1 MKVLQMINDHARGT
15 EMSKWICRSIVL
27 ASIII
32 ILPILSWARGTRYF
46 INWPEGYVG
55 PVYVQVFDIR
65 CNPPYTLL
73 DRFKVWVTWDNQTK
87 CYDIGNRG
95 TYTLKFYKY
104 EHCKGPMMVSGNGS
118 SFRIRYSMT
127 PPWI

>member
-1 MKVLQMINDHARGT
+1 MIRGRARGT
-15 EMSKWICRSIVL
+15 DMSKWICRSIVL
-27 ASIII
+27 VSIII
-32 ILPILSWARGTRYF
+32 VLPTLSWARGTRYF

-95 TYTLKFYKY
+95 TYVLKFYKY
-104 EHCKGPMMVSGNGS
+104 EQCKGPMIVSGNAS
-118 SFRIRYSMT
+118 SFRIRYSLT

>member
-1 MKVLQMINDHARGT
+1 MREETD
-15 EMSKWICRSIVL
+15 MSKWICRSIVL
-27 ASIII
+27 AIFIVV
-32 ILPILSWARGTRYF
+32 LPILASARGTRYF
-46 INWPEGYVG
+46 ITWPEGYVG

-95 TYTLKFYKY
+95 TYLLKFYKY
-104 EHCKGPMMVSGNGS
+104 RELQGSYDSLGECLIVSHKVQPDTALDLTFGTI
-118 SFRIRYSMT
+118 FE
-127 PPWI
+127 